1 MLPVVD
7 DADTFDGPAEIYVTP
22 PAPDAAA
29 GIPPAELANYL
40 VAHYGYASPLVRR
53 SVGAGLIS
61 DDEPALA
68 DALPPAETAE
78 P

>member
-1 MLPVVD
+1 MQPVAD
-7 DADTFDGPAEIYVTP
+7 DADEQDGPADIYVTP
-22 PAPDAAA
+22 PAPDAPV

-61 DDEPALA
+61 DDDPSLA
-68 DALPPAETAE
+68 EELPPAETTE